1 MVNYLNCHVVIK
13 MFQTETFTD
22 FFPES
27 KSRID
32 ELYCK
37 KKVTVIMHLNYAGR
51 QNFSDDRMVNFFMMI
66 N

>member
-1 MVNYLNCHVVIK
+1 

-37 KKVTVIMHLNYAGR
+37 KKVTVIMHLNYTGR